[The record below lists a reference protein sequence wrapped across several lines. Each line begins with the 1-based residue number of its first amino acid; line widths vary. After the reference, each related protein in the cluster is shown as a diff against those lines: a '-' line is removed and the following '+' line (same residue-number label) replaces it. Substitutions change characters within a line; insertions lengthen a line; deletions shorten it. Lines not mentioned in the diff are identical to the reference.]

1 MMGLRV
7 LKICQIIGIGKKRK
21 LIDGGG
27 VCMSGR
33 ALVIIIKCFKG
44 QTNTEDSMIYFNVE
58 SH

>member
-27 VCMSGR
+27 GVYVWKS
-33 ALVIIIKCFKG
+33 LSYNYKVF
-44 QTNTEDSMIYFNVE
+44 
-58 SH
+58 